1 MCIEQYLQRL
11 IADPMRSK
19 SKTNIGNEA
28 VNVELR
34 ELLSEIKKHAGEA
47 SDFAWVGKK
56 ID

>member
-47 SDFAWVGKK
+47 SDFA
-56 ID
+56 